1 MTADS
6 MNAASF
12 KDGLTR
18 TFGRYQRTFAGFT
31 AGQKVVAVVGSLAL
45 VLAGFM
51 IFRWASTPSYA
62 PLYSNL
68 SSSDASA
75 VVDKLDGQ
83 GVPYK
88 LTNGGNTIMVPK
100 DKVYATRINLS
111 GQGLPSSA
119 DSGYSILDKQSLSTS
134 QFQEQTNFK
143 RAMESELSRTIE
155 ALNGIDTAVVHL
167 ALPEKQVFSDTQDPA
182 TASVLVSTRP
192 GETLSAEQVQAIV
205 NLVASS
211 VDGLEP
217 DKVTV
222 ADAAGHVLSS
232 TDGTAGVAS
241 ARDQQV
247 QDYQDEVN
255 KRIQTMLD
263 RVVGPG
269 NSTVAV
275 TANLDFDKSVT
286 EKKSYTWN
294 KNNPP
299 LSETKN
305 VEKYNGVAANGLT
318 GVVGP
323 DGQMDSTGTA
333 ANGNSQYEKSSETQ
347 DNAVDTTVEH
357 RETAP
362 GAVRNLHVGV
372 VLDAATARNIN
383 PSEIQSLVAS
393 AVGIDATRGDT
404 VQVSSLP
411 FDRSGEKAAKAEL
424 AAAQKADASAKQWSL
439 IRNSGLAVLILLI
452 VLLAWLKGRKRS
464 RDRADAASY
473 VVEQLRQEALE
484 RAAAQA
490 AVEPSPAVLALES
503 MDNSEADEMRDELAA
518 LVERQ
523 PEDVAA
529 LLRGWLVEPR

>member
-1 MTADS
+1 MKTDS
-6 MNAASF
+6 M
-12 KDGLTR
+12 KDGITR
-18 TFGRYQRTFAGFT
+18 AAARYQRTFMAFT
-31 AGQKVVAVVGSLAL
+31 TGQKVVAVVGTLAL
-45 VLAGFM
+45 LLAGFM

-75 VVDKLDGQ
+75 VVDKLDAQ

-88 LTNGGNTIMVPK
+88 LTNGGATIMVPK
-100 DKVYATRINLS
+100 DKVYSSRISLS
-111 GQGLPSSA
+111 GQGLPSSS

-143 RAMESELSRTIE
+143 RAMESELSKTIE
-155 ALNGIDTAVVHL
+155 ALNGVQTAVVHL
-167 ALPEKQVFSDTQDPA
+167 ALPEKQVFADKQDPA
-182 TASVLVSTRP
+182 TASVLVSTKP
-192 GETLSAEQVQAIV
+192 GTTLGAEQVQAIV

-222 ADAAGHVLSS
+222 ADSAGHVLSAS
-232 TDGTAGVAS
+232 DGTSGLAAS
-241 ARDQQV
+241 TRNQQV
-247 QDYQDEVN
+247 EDYQSEMNNRV
-255 KRIQTMLD
+255 QAMLD
-263 RVVGPG
+263 RVLGPG

-286 EKKSYTWN
+286 ETKNYTYN
-294 KNNPP
+294 KQNVP

-305 VEKYNGVAANGLT
+305 VEKYNGIGAGSALT

-333 ANGNSQYEKSSETQ
+333 GGNGNAQYEKSSETS
-347 DNAVDTTVEH
+347 DNAVDTKVEH

-362 GAVRNLHVGV
+362 GSVRNLHVGV
-372 VLDAATARNIN
+372 VLDAATARAIDPN
-383 PSEIQSLVAS
+383 EIQTLIAS
-393 AVGIDATRGDT
+393 TVGIDPARGDT

-411 FDRSGEKAAKAEL
+411 FNRTTEKAAKAEL
-424 AAAQKADASAKQWSL
+424 AAAAKADASARQWTL
-439 IRNSGLAVLILLI
+439 IRNSGLAVLIALI
-452 VLLAWLKGRKRS
+452 VLLAWLRGRKRA
-464 RDRADAASY
+464 RDRADATSY

-490 AVEPSPAVLALES
+490 ALEPSPAVLALET
-503 MDNSEADEMRDELAA
+503 MEHSEADEIRDELAA

-529 LLRGWLVEPR
+529 LLRGWLVEPRG

>member
-1 MTADS
+1 MAADS
-6 MNAASF
+6 MKGASF
-12 KDGLTR
+12 KDGVTR
-18 TFGRYQRTFAGFT
+18 TLGRYQRTFAGFT

-75 VVDKLDGQ
+75 VVSKLDSQ

-111 GQGLPSSA
+111 GQGLPSSS
-119 DSGYSILDKQSLSTS
+119 DNGYSILDKQSLSTS

-143 RAMESELSRTIE
+143 RAMEAELSRTIE

-182 TASVLVSTRP
+182 TASVLVSTKP
-192 GETLSAEQVQAIV
+192 GEQLGAEQVQAIV

-211 VDGLEP
+211 VDGLSPE
-217 DKVTV
+217 KVTV

-232 TDGTAGVAS
+232 ADGTAGAAS
-241 ARDQQV
+241 GRDQQV
-247 QDYQDEVN
+247 QDYQDQVN
-255 KRIQTMLD
+255 QRIQAMLD
-263 RVVGPG
+263 RVLGPG

-294 KNNPP
+294 KSNPP

-305 VEKYNGVAANGLT
+305 VEKYNGVAGSGLT

-323 DGQMDSTGTA
+323 DGQMDSTGVA
-333 ANGNSQYEKSSETQ
+333 GNGNSQYEKSSATQ

-362 GAVRNLHVGV
+362 GSVRNLHVGV

-393 AVGIDATRGDT
+393 AVGIDPNRGDT

-452 VLLAWLKGRKRS
+452 LLLAWLKGRKRAQA
-464 RDRADAASY
+464 RADAASY

-484 RAAAQA
+484 RAATQA
-490 AVEPSPAVLALES
+490 AVEPPPAVLALES
-503 MDNSEADEMRDELAA
+503 MDHSEADDIRDELAS